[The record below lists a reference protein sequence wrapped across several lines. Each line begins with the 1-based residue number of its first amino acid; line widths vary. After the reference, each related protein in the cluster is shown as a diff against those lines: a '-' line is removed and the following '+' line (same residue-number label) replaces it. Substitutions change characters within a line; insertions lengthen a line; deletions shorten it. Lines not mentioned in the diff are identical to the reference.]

1 MKLSYKM
8 TVLSLCCC
16 IGSVSAQ
23 VRITPEIE
31 QRAKELVE
39 RMTLEEKIDYIS
51 GPKSFYIRAI
61 PRLNIPEIRMAD
73 GPQGVRNN
81 TKSTM
86 YPCGILSASTW
97 NRDLIKRMGYSLG
110 QDCKAR
116 GVSIILGPGVNIY
129 RSPLCGRNFEYFGED
144 PYLTGEIA
152 KHYILGVQENNVIAT
167 VKHFAANNQEWSRH
181 STSSDVDERTL
192 QEIYFPA
199 FRKAVQEAS
208 VGAVMDSYNLVNSV
222 HSTENKWM
230 NIDILRHQWGFKG
243 ILMSDWTSVYSA
255 VGAANGGLDFEAP
268 IGRFM
273 NKENLLPAIKNGLVD
288 EATIDLKVQHILQTL
303 IAFHKLD
310 TPAKDSSIPLDNT
323 VSAQT
328 ALNVAR
334 EGLVLLKNNSNTL
347 PLKKGQ
353 TLIIGPNANYIP
365 TGGGSG
371 FVTPYST
378 TTVYN
383 GLKKILGNN
392 KVELLPDDIL
402 YEDIC
407 PHIYTD
413 QTFTTQGFKGTYFN
427 NMQLDG
433 VPFKQTIDK
442 TIRNNWKYKGPFEG
456 MPDDKFSVCWTGIYK
471 APKDGTIKFH
481 MAGDDGYRLFV
492 NDSLTTG
499 DWGNHGLSTR
509 DAFITVKKGKDYSF
523 RIEYFDNSGE
533 ATIHFQGGLLNEE
546 RLRKSLKKAD
556 NVIACIGFNS
566 SLESE
571 GFDRPFALPSG
582 QEFLINKIAENHS
595 NVTAI
600 VNAGGGIDF
609 SKWEKQ
615 VNAILMAWYPGQEGG
630 QAIAEVLTGLLS
642 PSGKLPITIGKR
654 WEDNPTFNNYYDFR
668 KVAHKRVQ
676 YNEGIFVG
684 YRGYDKSGVKP
695 LYPFGYGL
703 SYSNFSYKNFR
714 VKKVDAKQVTVELD
728 IQNTGKYD
736 AAETVQIYVHDVKS
750 SVPRP
755 LKELKGFEKVFLKK
769 GETKHLT
776 IVLGKEAFSFYDVNS
791 HQFTIEPGEF
801 TIMVGPSSAE
811 LPLQGTVSL

>member
-1 MKLSYKM
+1 MELTKVL
-8 TVLSLCCC
+8 VLSLCCC

-23 VRITPEIE
+23 VCITPEIE
-31 QRAKELVE
+31 QKARELVK
-39 RMTLEEKIDYIS
+39 RMTLEEKLDYIS

-86 YPCGILSASTW
+86 YPSGILSAATW
-97 NRDLIKRMGYSLG
+97 NRQLIKQMGYSLG

-116 GVSIILGPGVNIY
+116 GVSVILGPGVNIY

-152 KHYILGVQENNVIAT
+152 KQYILGVQDNNVIAT
-167 VKHFAANNQEWSRH
+167 IKHFAANNQEWSRH
-181 STSSDVDERTL
+181 SVSSDVDERTL

-208 VGAVMDSYNLVNSV
+208 VGAVMDSYNLVNCV

-230 NIDILRHQWGFKG
+230 NIDVLRHQWGFKG

-273 NKENLLPAIKNGLVD
+273 NKENLLPAIKNGIVT

-310 TPAKDSSIPLDNT
+310 EPAQDKTIPLDNPA
-323 VSAQT
+323 SAST

-334 EGLVLLKNNSNTL
+334 EGLVLLKNEQNAL
-347 PLKKGQ
+347 PLKKGK
-353 TLIIGPNANYIP
+353 TLVIGPNADVIP

-378 TTVYN
+378 VSVYE
-383 GLKKILGNN
+383 GMKKLLGKN
-392 KVELLPDDIL
+392 KVELLPDSIL
-402 YEDIC
+402 YENIC

-413 QTFTTQGFKGTYFN
+413 ENLKTQGFKGTYFN
-427 NMQLDG
+427 TLEAKG
-433 VPFKQTIDK
+433 TPFRETTEKD
-442 TIRNNWKYKGPFEG
+442 IRHSWKYKGPFEG
-456 MPDDKFSVCWTGIYK
+456 MPDDKFSAYWIGFYK
-471 APKDGTIKFH
+471 APRNGTIKFH

-509 DAFITVKKGKDYSF
+509 DAFINVEKGKVYKL

-533 ATIHFQGGLLNEE
+533 ATIHFLAGLLNENH
-546 RLRKSLKKAD
+546 LYASLKKAD
-556 NVIACIGFNS
+556 NVVICAGFNS

-571 GFDRPFALPSG
+571 GFDRPFALPAG
-582 QEFLINKIAENHS
+582 QEFLIKEIARRHP
-595 NVTAI
+595 NVTAVI
-600 VNAGGGIDF
+600 NAGGGVDF
-609 SKWEKQ
+609 GKWDENIK
-615 VNAILMAWYPGQEGG
+615 AILLAWYPGQEGG
-630 QAIAEVLTGLLS
+630 QAIAETLTGKLS
-642 PSGKLPITIGKR
+642 PSGKLPITIERR
-654 WEDNPTFNNYYDFR
+654 WEDNPTYNSYYDFR
-668 KVAHKRVQ
+668 KVAQKRVQ

-684 YRGYDKSGVKP
+684 YRGYDRTKTQP

-703 SYSNFSYKNFR
+703 SYSKFSYTNLKITKTGPTNI
-714 VKKVDAKQVTVELD
+714 TVEFDLK
-728 IQNTGKYD
+728 NTGKYN
-736 AAETVQIYVHDVKS
+736 ASETAQLYVHDAVC

-755 LKELKGFEKVFLKK
+755 LKELKGFEKTYLKA
-769 GETKHLT
+769 GETKHISIKLD
-776 IVLGKEAFSFYDVNS
+776 KEAFAFYDVNS
-791 HQFTIEPGEF
+791 HSFIVEPGEF
-801 TIMVGPSSAE
+801 EIMVGSSSAD
-811 LPLQGTVSL
+811 LPLKGNVTL